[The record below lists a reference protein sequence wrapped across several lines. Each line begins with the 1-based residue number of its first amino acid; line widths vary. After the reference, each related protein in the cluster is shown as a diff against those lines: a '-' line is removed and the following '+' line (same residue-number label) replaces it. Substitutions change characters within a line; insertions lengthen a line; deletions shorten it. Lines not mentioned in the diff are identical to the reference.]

1 MAKDTIESLKMKRDE
16 AASLLKKKQGEI
28 EKKYKEVFEIN
39 SFFLPGNIDYD
50 NIRIRIKIIEYLL
63 ENNIDKE
70 EKSMK
75 MREILAAINEPVWKT
90 HMFNMAYS
98 KLNPAAG
105 KNRALSAGN
114 KGFFIE
120 NIGIAKKWVEIAKEI
135 ANFS

>member
-1 MAKDTIESLKMKRDE
+1 MAKDTIESLKIKRDE
-16 AASLLKKKQGEI
+16 ATISLKKKQEEI
-28 EKKYKEVFEIN
+28 EKKYKEVFEIDR
-39 SFFLPGNIDYD
+39 FFLPGNIDYD

-98 KLNPAAG
+98 KLNPATG

-114 KGFFIE
+114 KVFFIE
-120 NIGIAKKWVEIAKEI
+120 NAALAKKWVEIAKEI
-135 ANFS
+135 AN